1 MPVTIADAVIP
12 LLLDLTP
19 FNEGIA
25 QAEAR
30 IQALGAQAQA
40 VAGQVAAAGASAQA
54 AAAGA
59 GGGGGG
65 PTISSSGAAGGGG
78 GGGVWDDIISSVSGA
93 DLTGFSTLPSSISRA
108 MDPNSPGGRGWT
120 LGEDIGAT
128 LRLLGV
134 RGGGRNSLAGELGGA
149 AVSAAGDALMS
160 GQSIG
165 DALSAG
171 ARKGI
176 NEGRG
181 AINDAVRQ
189 SVADAIDAGKKEA
202 EAESPSRRSAREI
215 GGPIMQGVELAI
227 LTGAPAVA
235 AAMMTSLG
243 FAFNQWKAATFGG
256 TFVGP
261 GLNTV
266 ANPGGMLGGG
276 LGGYL
281 GQLGTAM
288 QIGMIQA
295 NPTNLGEA
303 SRSLLGQFPMQARNW
318 GQNLLSG
325 ALESALPGWAAGPLG
340 DMVGTYFGL
349 KPIITAQDALG
360 ASKSADAGGFADYPY
375 GGGQFVFNN
384 TFNGVGNFTDV
395 EREVQLGILTSM
407 RRLGAY

>member
-1 MPVTIADAVIP
+1 MGVKVADAFIA
-12 LLLDLTP
+12 LCLDTTQL
-19 FNEGIA
+19 EQDW
-25 QAEAR
+25 QAIKSRIEADC
-30 IQALGAQAQA
+30 IKICIDMSGVQAAQAQA
-40 VAGQVAAAGASAQA
+40 ARVVTPVGLPAQSSVVSSAPAQA
-54 AAAGA
+54 ALTASSIAGLFA
-59 GGGGGG
+59 D
-65 PTISSSGAAGGGG
+65 PTPESPGWSLM
-78 GGGVWDDIISSVSGA
+78 D
-93 DLTGFSTLPSSISRA
+93 DLTASANLVANVGLARFGGTRA
-108 MDPNSPGGRGWT
+108 GQA
-120 LGEDIGAT
+120 IGVIQEMNNA
-128 LRLLGV
+128 RLLGD
-134 RGGGRNSLAGELGGA
+134 SLMQGVNHGMRAQIPQLEETIEEGIFRVLETGKEYLE
-149 AVSAAGDALMS
+149 
-160 GQSIG
+160 
-165 DALSAG
+165 
-171 ARKGI
+171 AR
-176 NEGRG
+176 
-181 AINDAVRQ
+181 
-189 SVADAIDAGKKEA
+189 
-202 EAESPSRRSAREI
+202 SPSRKAGREI
-215 GGPIMQGVELAI
+215 GSPIMQGVELAI

-235 AAMMTSLG
+235 AAMVTSLG
-243 FAFNQWKAATFGG
+243 FAFNSWKAAAFGG

-288 QIGMIQA
+288 QVGMIQA

-303 SRSLLGQFPMQARNW
+303 SRSLLGQFPMQARNF

-407 RRLGAY
+407 RRLGA